1 MMSSPGPLEEALAA
15 LAPVSSNE
23 QKLRDDLVAAHHH
36 ADCLKRSLELVAGE
50 LTVKNGAVEVV
61 ELIEHL
67 KRLKSDA
74 ALTPALR
81 KELTELR
88 KEVARLRTDLS
99 KRTK

>member
-1 MMSSPGPLEEALAA
+1 MISPGPLGEALAA
-15 LAPVSSNE
+15 LAPVSAHE
-23 QKLRDDLVAAHHH
+23 QKLRDDLVAARHN

-61 ELIEHL
+61 ELIEQL
-67 KRLKSDA
+67 KKLKSDA

-88 KEVARLRTDLS
+88 KEVARLRTDNA